1 MKAVLEFNLNE
12 VEDVKSHML
21 CVKAVD
27 MCIVLF
33 QIKYNLLKK
42 LEEVQE
48 LDSTGA
54 IDILDILRQELNALY
69 EDYGITE
76 QLLN

>member
-1 MKAVLEFNLNE
+1 MKAILEFNLNE
-12 VEDVKSHML
+12 PEDVKSHML
-21 CVKAVD
+21 CVKAMD
-27 MCIVLF
+27 MSFVLF
-33 QIKYNLLKK
+33 QIRFNLLKK
-42 LEEVQE
+42 LEELQE